1 MTTISRRFFLQF
13 SGAVLLAARP
23 VRAASLHKVSI
34 ANMAFNPAKLTIK
47 AGDSV
52 EWKNR
57 DSAEH
62 TATDKGKTWDTGIL
76 RRNKTSTIVFNTPGE
91 FDYYCAVHPNMRGK
105 ITVT

>member
-1 MTTISRRFFLQF
+1 MTAISRRHVLQF
-13 SGAVLLAARP
+13 LAAALIAPRTG
-23 VRAASLHKVSI
+23 RAATLHKVSI
-34 ANMAFNPAKLTIK
+34 ANMAFNPTNLTIK

-76 RRNKTSTIVFNTPGE
+76 RRNKTSTIAFSTPGE
-91 FDYYCAVHPNMRGK
+91 FDYYCEVHPNMRGK